1 MLNEIHGCNDSFVVT
16 IFHTRVQRKRTK
28 WNKVIAKNTSHVTP
42 ISSYFQLHREYNFI
56 KYILSFSL
64 LTFAIES
71 LYLFKFPKKNPY
83 LPSRRGAGTTQIFR
97 DGVEFQSS
105 QSGPGDRWETI
116 KHDAVNNRRR
126 RYNGGQEN
134 SASVPV
140 HRQE

>member
-71 LYLFKFPKKNPY
+71 LYLFKFPKKKIHICHRDELRGRREY
-83 LPSRRGAGTTQIFR
+83 FATESSFKAVSRGPVI
-97 DGVEFQSS
+97 DGKQ
-105 QSGPGDRWETI
+105 
-116 KHDAVNNRRR
+116 
-126 RYNGGQEN
+126 
-134 SASVPV
+134 
-140 HRQE
+140 

>member
-71 LYLFKFPKKNPY
+71 LYLFKFPKKKSIFAGGKIPRDEVRGRREY
-83 LPSRRGAGTTQIFR
+83 FATESSFKAVSRGPVI
-97 DGVEFQSS
+97 DGKQ
-105 QSGPGDRWETI
+105 
-116 KHDAVNNRRR
+116 
-126 RYNGGQEN
+126 
-134 SASVPV
+134 
-140 HRQE
+140 